1 MNVPSYIK
9 THKPELIAFMKQA
22 IQDQNSECYHYLKF
36 YSGSLDQL
44 AQFATKGKLIR
55 GLLIPMIYEFLK
67 KEPGPKELYYAAAAL
82 EMAHAALLVH
92 DDVIDND
99 MQRRGEKSIFAQY
112 AEGKSIE
119 YGKNLAI
126 CVGDVAIF
134 LSYKFLS
141 LASEKTDNCHRLIGI
156 FSHELH
162 LVGVGEMIDV
172 DMATAEDEDSVENII
187 EMYRYKTAR
196 YTFSLP
202 FKIGAIFA
210 GASEETIRTLD
221 LLGEQLGILFQ
232 IKDDELGLTGKEEET
247 GKPVGSDIKENK
259 KTIVRALLFQSVTA
273 AEKQELLEIYGNKDA
288 DKVQIQRV
296 LELYEQ
302 YRIADRVIE
311 IQDNVIQRFD
321 THVAELERQVGD
333 VSLMRQLRELLEQRK
348 N

>member
-22 IQDQNSECYHYLKF
+22 IQDQNSDCYHYLNF
-36 YSGSLDQL
+36 YSESLEQL

-55 GLLIPMIYEFLK
+55 GLLILMIYEFLK

-112 AEGKSIE
+112 AEEKSIE

-134 LSYKFLS
+134 LSYQFLS
-141 LASEKTDNCHRLIGI
+141 LASEKTDYCHQLIGI

-172 DMATAEDEDSVENII
+172 DMATAKNEDRVENII

-196 YTFSLP
+196 YSFSLP
-202 FKIGAIFA
+202 FKVGAIFA
-210 GASEETIRTLD
+210 GASEETIRILD

-232 IKDDELGLTGKEEET
+232 IKDDELGLTGNEEET
-247 GKPVGSDIKENK
+247 GKPIGSDIKENK
-259 KTIVRALLFQSVTA
+259 KTIVRALLFQSVNA
-273 AEKQELLEIYGNKDA
+273 AEKQELLGIYGNKDA

-302 YRIADRVIE
+302 YQISVRVRE
-311 IQDNVIQRFD
+311 IQNAVIQRFE
-321 THVAELERQVGD
+321 TLVAELETHVGD
-333 VSLMRQLRELLEQRK
+333 AGLMRQLLELLEKRK